1 LHSWIEFNHKG
12 TLKSVGEDAYALIER
27 LYPLCRSITGPGTR
41 ETLDIIGEHIS
52 LKRTEI
58 PTGTKVFD
66 WSVPKEWTIRDA
78 YIITPQGNKIC
89 DFKTLN
95 LHVTGYSIP
104 VKETLSKEAL
114 LPHLHSLPEYP
125 KWVPYSYNYHSEHWG
140 FSIADEQLQSLPE
153 GDYQVVID
161 SDLTDGHL
169 SYGEYFIPGDSEQE
183 FLIYSHICHPSLCND
198 NLSGIAVATELA
210 RRLEQS
216 PCLNFSYRF
225 VFAPTT
231 IGSISWLSQNQHRLS
246 NIKAG
251 LVIAVAGDAGQL
263 TYKKSR
269 NDDSYI
275 NQLVLSALQTSEK
288 PYAIEEFSPFGYDE
302 RQFCSPGI
310 NLPVGRLTRTPNGC
324 YPEYHTS
331 ADNLDIVKPEYLADT
346 MEAYLDI
353 IELFENNRTFRNTQ
367 PFGEPHL
374 GRHGLYKK
382 SGEYNIQN
390 NTLALLWVLNQA
402 DGTNSLLDIVQR
414 SKMTYGEIL
423 NASKALYDV
432 NLLELAE

>member
-1 LHSWIEFNHKG
+1 MHNWTQFNHQG
-12 TLKSVGEDAYALIER
+12 ILASAGEDAYALIER
-27 LYPLCRSITGPGTR
+27 LYPLCRSITGAGTR
-41 ETLDIIGEHIS
+41 QTLDIIGQQIELDRS
-52 LKRTEI
+52 EV

-66 WSVPKEWTIRDA
+66 WIVPKEWTIRDA
-78 YIITPQGNKIC
+78 YIISPQGEKIC
-89 DFKTLN
+89 NFKEHN
-95 LHVTGYSIP
+95 LHITGYSTP
-104 VKETLSKEAL
+104 VNETLNKEEL
-114 LPHLHSLPEYP
+114 LPHLHSLPKYP
-125 KWVPYSYNYHSEHWG
+125 KWIPYTYNYHSEDWG
-140 FSIADEQLQSLPE
+140 FSISDEQLHSLPE
-153 GDYQVVID
+153 GDYKVVID
-161 SDLTDGHL
+161 SDLKHGHL
-169 SYGEYFIPGDSEQE
+169 SYGEHLIPGHSEQE

-210 RRLEQS
+210 KFLKNS
-216 PCLNFSYRF
+216 APLNYSYRF

-231 IGSISWLSQNQHRLS
+231 IGSITWLSKNQDKLA

-275 NQLVLSALQTSEK
+275 NNLAISALETREM
-288 PYAIEEFSPFGYDE
+288 PFGIEEFTPFGYDE

-310 NLPVGRLTRTPNGC
+310 DLPIGRLTRTPNGC

-331 ADNLDIVKPEYLADT
+331 ADDLNLVKPKYLADT
-346 MEAYLDI
+346 MDACLDI
-353 IELFENNRTFRNTQ
+353 IELFENNQTFRNTQ

-382 SGEYNIQN
+382 AGAYNIQN
-390 NTLALLWVLNQA
+390 NTFAILWVLNQT
-402 DGTNSLLDIVQR
+402 DGTKSLLDIAQR
-414 SKMTYGEIL
+414 SKLAYSEIL

-432 NLLELAE
+432 NLLELID